1 MLTWPVR
8 VLAWA
13 LGLALFAWAGG
24 AGAATAS
31 VEAFDR
37 EVQDVQTFAPR
48 LEFLAFLERRLAQA
62 EAGGDALLAAA
73 VLLEQ
78 GRQLRH
84 SDGARANALLEK
96 AAGILRR
103 HREPALEFRHQLLR
117 IGQLKASQEPDKA
130 VREGMQ
136 LLAEARA
143 RRDWHD
149 QLRVLLVLQ
158 EDWQQFH
165 RFGRY
170 TQEARE
176 LALQHPPDKFTWWAR
191 REWADRL
198 RADGKPEEAA
208 RELLAMLREQEAVA
222 DGVEQ
227 LRTLLR
233 LSETYRTMREWDK
246 LRPLGPRALE
256 IAGKL
261 GRTPYMLANFL
272 CNQSDA
278 LLKADQPAAALE
290 MADAAIV
297 AARGDAETT
306 RVARFNRGKALNRL
320 GKHKEG
326 LALLEA
332 EAQGSDRWEML
343 DEVAE
348 EYAFARRHDEAYRAL
363 VEHLQ
368 SLHKKLDESHRAGLT
383 LDQALADAERERA
396 QRQASERQTQRTI
409 VAAAILAALAC
420 SAAALLVARATR
432 RHARSLAAVNRQLK
446 DMAITDPLT
455 GLRNR
460 RHFTAQVDSH
470 VAAADRSH
478 ANRGAAM
485 GEPVDLIFY
494 LIDLDHFKRVN
505 DSFGHP
511 AGDAV
516 LRQVAQRLKGVLRG
530 EDELI
535 RWGGE
540 EFLLM
545 TRGTPR
551 RHAGQLAEKLRKA
564 VDASPVELPDGQ
576 SLKVSCSIG
585 FAPYPLVPGA
595 PHEGSWQRSVELADQ
610 ALYEAKARGRNGWFG
625 VGPAAT
631 AGADAQAADGSLQE
645 AIARGALL
653 PLHS

>member
-1 MLTWPVR
+1 MVR
-8 VLAWA
+8 LLARA
-13 LGLALFAWAGG
+13 LWMAVFAWQGLAG
-24 AGAATAS
+24 AVTPS
-31 VEAFDR
+31 VAAFDQQ
-37 EVQDVQTFAPR
+37 VQDVQTFAPR
-48 LEFLAFLERRLAQA
+48 AELLAFLERSRAQA
-62 EAGGDALLAAA
+62 EAGGDPLLAVAA
-73 VLLEQ
+73 LLEQ

-84 SDGARANALLEK
+84 SDGPRAGRLLEQAAALLRQHSDE
-96 AAGILRR
+96 
-103 HREPALEFRHQLLR
+103 ALEFRHRLLR
-117 IGQLKASQEPDKA
+117 IGQLKAGQEPDKA
-130 VREGMQ
+130 VLEGMR

-149 QLRVLLVLQ
+149 ELRVLLVLQ
-158 EDWQQFH
+158 EDWKQFH
-165 RFGRY
+165 AFGRY
-170 TQEARE
+170 TQEARQ
-176 LALQHPPDKFTWWAR
+176 LAVQHHADKFTWWAR
-191 REWADRL
+191 GEWADRL
-198 RADGKPEEAA
+198 RSEGKLDEAEQ
-208 RELLAMLREQEAVA
+208 ELLAVLQEQEAVD

-227 LRTLLR
+227 LRTLVL
-233 LSETYRTMREWDK
+233 LNDMYRSTGEWSK
-246 LRPLGPRALE
+246 LRRLGPRALE
-256 IAGKL
+256 IARKL
-261 GRTPYMLANFL
+261 GRTPYMLVNFL

-278 LLKADQPAAALE
+278 LLKAELPAAALE

-297 AARGDAETT
+297 AARGDADTT

-320 GKHKEG
+320 GRHAEG
-326 LALLEA
+326 LAILEA

-368 SLHKKLDESHRAGLT
+368 GLRKSLDESHRAGLT

-396 QRQASERQTQRTI
+396 QRQASERQTQRVI
-409 VAAAILAALAC
+409 IAAVILAALAGG
-420 SAAALLVARATR
+420 AAALLVVRAAR
-432 RHARSLAAVNRQLK
+432 RHARTLAAVNRQLQ
-446 DMAITDPLT
+446 DMAVTDPLT

-460 RHFTAQVDSH
+460 RHFMAQVDSH

-478 ANRGAAM
+478 GGRGPPAA
-485 GEPVDLIFY
+485 EPVDLLFY
-494 LIDLDHFKRVN
+494 LIDLDHFKQVN

-516 LRQVAQRLKGVLRG
+516 LKQAAERLKGVVRG

-551 RHAGQLAEKLRKA
+551 RHASQLAERLRKA
-564 VDASPVELPDGQ
+564 VDVSPVELPDGQ

-585 FAPYPLVPGA
+585 FAPYPLVPDTQQ
-595 PHEGSWQRSVELADQ
+595 GSSWERSLELADQ

-625 VGPAAT
+625 VGAPPTASAGTQAT
-631 AGADAQAADGSLQE
+631 EGSLHE
-645 AIARGALL
+645 ALACGSLV